1 MSNNKSIS
9 YENSLGSI
17 SLLKSI
23 GSESVTG
30 SGSGLGY
37 AEFVQTTQGSNN
49 NVQVGDGIS
58 YLLDNPNGVYNTIN
72 GLQASGTTTMFY
84 LPNGTYIINYENSY
98 ENSSSTPTPITQ
110 AIYQG
115 TRGSLSALNSSISS
129 SSVALSWIHGSS
141 IIQTNG
147 TNNYVIIGPISGG
160 PLTIPVISSLSV
172 ARVTFL
178 KIA

>member
-1 MSNNKSIS
+1 M
-9 YENSLGSI
+9 GSI

-37 AEFVQTTQGSNN
+37 AEFVQTTQGSNIS
-49 NVQVGDGIS
+49 VQVGDGIS
-58 YLLDNPNGVYNTIN
+58 YLLDNPNGVYNTIS

-84 LPNGTYIINYENSY
+84 LPNGTYIINYENS
-98 ENSSSTPTPITQ
+98 SSAPITQ

-115 TRGSLSALNSSISS
+115 TRGSLSALNSTISS
-129 SSVALSWIHGSS
+129 SSVASTWIHGSS

-147 TNNYVIIGPISGG
+147 SNNYVIIGPISGT
-160 PLTIPVISSLSV
+160 LTIPVISSLSV

>member
-1 MSNNKSIS
+1 MSNLS

-37 AEFVQTTQGSNN
+37 AEFVQTTQGSNSL
-49 NVQVGDGIS
+49 VQAGDGIS
-58 YLLDNPNGVYNTIN
+58 YLFDNPYGVYNTIN

-84 LPNGTYIINYENSY
+84 LPNGTYIINYENS
-98 ENSSSTPTPITQ
+98 SSSATTQ

-147 TNNYVIIGPISGG
+147 TNNYVIIGPISGT
-160 PLTIPVISSLSV
+160 LTIPVISSLSV

>member
-1 MSNNKSIS
+1 MSNYKSIS

-37 AEFVQTTQGSNN
+37 AEFVQTTQGSNIS
-49 NVQVGDGIS
+49 VQVGDGIS
-58 YLLDNPNGVYNTIN
+58 YLLDNPNGVYNTIS

-84 LPNGTYIINYENSY
+84 LPNGTYIINYENS
-98 ENSSSTPTPITQ
+98 SSAPITQ

-115 TRGSLSALNSSISS
+115 TRGSLSALNSTISS
-129 SSVALSWIHGSS
+129 SSVASTWIHGSS

-147 TNNYVIIGPISGG
+147 SNNYVIIGPISGT
-160 PLTIPVISSLSV
+160 LTIPVISSLSV

>member
-1 MSNNKSIS
+1 MSNYKSIS

-23 GSESVTG
+23 GPESVNGSG

-37 AEFVQTTQGSNN
+37 AEFVQTTQGSNIS
-49 NVQVGDGIS
+49 VAVGDGIS
-58 YLLDNPNGVYNTIN
+58 YLLDNPNGVYNTIS
-72 GLQASGTTTMFY
+72 GLQATGNTTMFY
-84 LPNGTYIINYENSY
+84 LPNGTYIINYENS
-98 ENSSSTPTPITQ
+98 SSTPITQ

-129 SSVALSWIHGSS
+129 SSVALTWIHGSS

-147 TNNYVIIGPISGG
+147 SNNYVIIGPISG
-160 PLTIPVISSLSV
+160 PLTIPGV
-172 ARVTFL
+172 ARVTFV